1 VFPKRFP
8 AKPVPDLIW
17 MPVSRDENASTK
29 KRSIGSIQSERRLP
43 MNLIQPGKQMLNIG
57 ISGVM
62 LRSEPE

>member
-1 VFPKRFP
+1 
-8 AKPVPDLIW
+8 

-29 KRSIGSIQSERRLP
+29 KRSLGSIPSARRLP